1 MLMLLMQKIG
11 NEVREISFFSSRR
24 PEYILAS
31 VAFPILLRV
40 AVGAGVIE
48 GRIGSR
54 CYMRKSNPLPPLYSN
69 RVASM

>member
-1 MLMLLMQKIG
+1 
-11 NEVREISFFSSRR
+11 VRENFIFSPRR

-31 VAFPILLRV
+31 IAVSILSRV

-48 GRIGSR
+48 GCIGLR